1 MRRSY
6 ISPEYNNTNVYG
18 TFNMIEESNFFG
30 AKMLEIEDQLPVN
43 NQDII
48 YYQSLTNEQ
57 NDISIES
64 TLPSIIY
71 SSSSNKESNHVL
83 SIDMSQSKYQID
95 RETRWIMDIDL
106 SSIITNHIF
115 ALLKR
120 NRTFEGIKNKA
131 TLENDVNVAMKEYIK
146 KNVVNRYKFK
156 SIDLYVSYRD
166 LRRVNGLRYKNIWTS
181 NVAIDSNKLTKLQ
194 SEGNFDYSKLRLIF
208 NQQKEGSNYAFDYF
222 FNILFEKI

>member
-6 ISPEYNNTNVYG
+6 ISPEYNNTRVYG

-30 AKMLEIEDQLPVN
+30 AKMLEIEDQLPID
-43 NQDII
+43 NQNII
-48 YYQSLTNEQ
+48 YYQNLVNEQ

-71 SSSSNKESNHVL
+71 TSSSNKESNHVL
-83 SIDMSQSKYQID
+83 SVDMSQSKYQID

-106 SSIITNHIF
+106 NSIVTNHIF

-120 NRTFEGIKNKA
+120 NRTFEGIKNNS
-131 TLENDVNVAMKEYIK
+131 TLENDVNIAMKEYIK
-146 KNVVNRYKFK
+146 KNIINRYKFK
-156 SIDLYVSYRD
+156 SIDLYISYRD

-181 NVAIDSNKLTKLQ
+181 NVAIASNKLTKLQ
-194 SEGNFDYSKLRLIF
+194 SEGNFDYSKLKVIF